1 MVFERVNKKLGL
13 NQNESATK
21 LMVNNILSKSDD
33 VSRQYQVELTINA
46 SNYRLITASK
56 YQ

>member
-1 MVFERVNKKLGL
+1 MNKKLGL